1 MPEEVIDEGNPETG
15 SRAFQP
21 NLSPDHPSF
30 EEAMMMDVFDIV
42 LSRQMH
48 SEHHNPTCFKYGSRA
63 KCRFRFPRKLVPH
76 TVLDEATGVILQQR
90 DHQWLNNYNPWFSLA
105 MRTNHDCQYLFTQI
119 HALAIIYYTM
129 KYISKAEENTHSKLT
144 IAAAVAR
151 ALATSRPDGR
161 DEGKSM
167 LIKTYNKLSSHRE
180 VGILEAISHLLDYH
194 EALSSGTFQNIHTTH
209 LLNHLKALNNGQD
222 DLTLT
227 DMGDSSIL
235 RVQNS
240 VVLLS
245 LFDDY
250 AHRGPSLANMCL
262 YDYVSLVYKST
273 NQGGIPFDSAHPQHA
288 TNRQF
293 IRKETA
299 AIPTPLG
306 KLFFLRPDSDDES
319 VRNEYFCLVSGLF
332 IPWTHDQPPVKPSTD
347 SWEEFFSVKKEF
359 VSPRLLRH
367 IDNLALLHKSKVE
380 AQIDRLQ
387 LLAQDG
393 HEAENGNGDRM
404 FGEPLEMTGDENWEE
419 ERNEMT
425 KSLALVQS
433 SLEASLDSLDDY
445 VREAMEANFMN
456 GYFED
461 SLGSPVSPSRTTGFD
476 FHEPTGGPIIFEVVD
491 PKVIKKLLKD
501 VQLEDENTIRRSQH
515 DDIEPDIFLTE
526 SQFDIASVIRDFS
539 LNTEQSRALRIVCN
553 HALGNHPVQE
563 PQLLIAVLGA
573 GGTGKSTL
581 IEAIRTWFRRNG
593 RGKELIVTATT
604 GSAAVKI
611 NGSTVHSAASI
622 PIETSDGKRMGK
634 LKKHQ
639 LNAWEH
645 RQYMIIDEVSMLDS
659 VVIEHL
665 HLQLGKVK
673 ANPEINFGGVNII
686 FFGDFLQLPA
696 VLNPDVYVNNNGLG
710 HHLWRSLNGVVILT
724 QQMRQARDPPY
735 AALLSRCRMHKPTDD
750 DIEKLR
756 ARIGAKLPNMQS
768 VAVTVRRH
776 TLRQA
781 INMRRLREE
790 ESKSDTRIMY
800 CVGDV
805 KKLYNM
811 SPHTAYQIQFGERGS
826 PVDAILPLLPGI
838 PLMVTKNITPTLG
851 TYTSLFT
858 SH

>member
-1 MPEEVIDEGNPETG
+1 MASDRVSLG
-15 SRAFQP
+15 
-21 NLSPDHPSF
+21 SPDLF
-30 EEAMMMDVFDIV
+30 VERV
-42 LSRQMH
+42 
-48 SEHHNPTCFKYGSRA
+48 GSYPQTRHD
-63 KCRFRFPRKLVPH
+63 P
-76 TVLDEATGVILQQR
+76 LDPITA
-90 DHQWLNNYNPWFSLA
+90 
-105 MRTNHDCQYLFTQI
+105 
-119 HALAIIYYTM
+119 
-129 KYISKAEENTHSKLT
+129 
-144 IAAAVAR
+144 
-151 ALATSRPDGR
+151 
-161 DEGKSM
+161 
-167 LIKTYNKLSSHRE
+167 YNKLSSHRK
-180 VGILEAISHLLDYH
+180 VGIPEAISHLLDYP

-209 LLNHLKALNNGQD
+209 LLNHLKALNSGQD
-222 DLTLT
+222 DLTPT
-227 DMGDSSIL
+227 DVGDSSIL
-235 RVQNS
+235 RVRNS

-299 AIPTPLG
+299 AIPTPLE

-332 IPWTHDQPPVKPSTD
+332 LPWTRDQPPVKASTD
-347 SWEEFFSVKKEF
+347 SWEKFFSVKKE
-359 VSPRLLRH
+359 VLSPRLLRH

-380 AQIDRLQ
+380 AQIDQLQ
-387 LLAQDG
+387 LFAQYAQ
-393 HEAENGNGDRM
+393 EAENGNGDRM
-404 FGEPLEMTGDENWEE
+404 FGEPLERADDENWEE
-419 ERNEMT
+419 ERNQMT
-425 KSLALVQS
+425 RSLALVQS

-461 SLGSPVSPSRTTGFD
+461 SLGSPVSPSDTMGFD
-476 FHEPTGGPIIFEVVD
+476 FHEQTGSPSIFEVVD
-491 PKVIKKLLKD
+491 TKVIRKLLKD
-501 VQLEDENTIRRSQH
+501 VQLEDKDTIQRLQH
-515 DDIEPDIFLTE
+515 DDIQPDIFLTDSE
-526 SQFDIASVIRDFS
+526 SDIASIVRDFS

-553 HALGNHPVQE
+553 HALGNHPPQE
-563 PQLLIAVLGA
+563 PQLLMAVLGA

-611 NGSTVHSAASI
+611 SGSTVHSAASI
-622 PIETSDGKRMGK
+622 PIETSDGKRMRK

-639 LNAWEH
+639 LDAWEH

-659 VVIEHL
+659 KVIEHL
-665 HLQLGKVK
+665 HTQLGKVK
-673 ANPEINFGGVNII
+673 ANPQIDFGGVNII

-710 HHLWRSLNGVVILT
+710 HRLWRSLNGVVILT
-724 QQMRQARDPPY
+724 QQMRQARDPSY
-735 AALLSRCRMHKPTDD
+735 AALLSRCRMRKPTDN

-756 ARIGAKLPNMQS
+756 DRIGAKLPNIRS
-768 VAVTVRRH
+768 AAVTVRRH

-781 INMRRLREE
+781 INMWRLREE
-790 ESKSDTRIMY
+790 ESKSDNRIMY
-800 CVGDV
+800 CVADV
-805 KKLYNM
+805 KKLYKM
-811 SPHTAYQIQFGERGS
+811 SLHAAYQIRFGERGS
-826 PVDAILPLLPGI
+826 PVDAILPLLPGV
-838 PLMVTKNITPTLG
+838 PLMITKNINRTLG